1 MLQRKKPQSKF
12 ISAMLFAFFAS
23 SVISFRVTAQEK
35 TPTADQI
42 AETVIYAY
50 GSRPGLTQIRRNG
63 LERGKLTR
71 TGQDGRLEE
80 LSYERRFIRGDE
92 MAKDRVRVDQK
103 MPTSEFSLVYG
114 KGQVW
119 GLISGATFTP
129 RDEAKNTF
137 LANIYH
143 DLDALLRYKENK
155 STLTF
160 VTKDKQKNLD
170 LWVLDLVDP
179 EKHQTRYYI
188 SSKTYRVLWLE
199 YEEPGLAGEKAN
211 KYKKTFHDYRSAQG
225 TLVPFRTVL
234 YENGNQVAETRI
246 LTVTY
251 GVKMD
256 ETLFQNGEQ
265 SNAAL
270 Q

>member
-1 MLQRKKPQSKF
+1 VLQRTPQFKF
-12 ISAMLFAFFAS
+12 ISAILFALLVSCLAFS
-23 SVISFRVTAQEK
+23 SAKAQDK

-42 AETVIYAY
+42 AETVIFAY
-50 GSRPGLTQIRRNG
+50 GSRPVLTQIRRNG

-71 TGQDGRLEE
+71 TSQDGRLEE
-80 LSYERRFIRGDE
+80 MSYERRFIRGDE
-92 MAKDRVRVDQK
+92 MAKDRVRLDQK

-129 RDEAKNTF
+129 REEAKTSF
-137 LANIYH
+137 LANVYH

-160 VTKDKQKNLD
+160 VTKDKQKNLE

-179 EKHQTRYYI
+179 EKHRTRYFI

-199 YEEPGLAGEKAN
+199 YEEPAATGDQTI
-211 KYKKTFHDYRSAQG
+211 KYKKTFHDYRSAQN

-246 LTVTY
+246 LTVTF

-256 ETLFQNGEQ
+256 EALFQNGEQ